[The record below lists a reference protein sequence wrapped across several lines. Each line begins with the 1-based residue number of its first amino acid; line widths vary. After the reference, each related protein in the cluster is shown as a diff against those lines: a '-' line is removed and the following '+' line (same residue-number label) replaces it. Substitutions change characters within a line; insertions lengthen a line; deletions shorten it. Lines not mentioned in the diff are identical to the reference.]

1 MERILL
7 ENFNLV
13 KENKQILK
21 DINFIFND
29 NTSLIGTSNSGKTSL
44 LKVLEEKFNVIRIY
58 KNNSFYASS
67 VEDELRYLL
76 LADSQK
82 KIVRDLLPNVNLI
95 NNPNNLK
102 NYEKIKLSILKGLIR
117 NKGFISFDNILYFV
131 NKNDKKIIIDYMK
144 KNNIKFIIVSNDLNE
159 LFNTKITYILN
170 EGSIIAY
177 GNSDKILLEE
187 KLLKRLGFK
196 LPFMIDLSLQLKAY
210 KLVNNIY
217 YDKQLLIDK
226 LWK

>member
-76 LADSQK
+76 LAYSQK

-117 NKGFISFDNILYFV
+117 NKGFISFDNIMYFV